1 MVTCV
6 WFKRDLRVSD
16 HPALVRAGEIGAPV
30 LALYVVEPAYWWLED
45 TSGRQWAFTRECVLG
60 LREDL
65 AALGVSLV
73 VRVGDVVEVLEVL
86 EGLRRSHGV
95 SRVISHEET
104 GNGWTFARD
113 RQVSAWARA
122 QGVAWEEVPQCG
134 VVRRLRGRDGW
145 ARQRDGF
152 VGRAQVDV
160 PRGLVGMA
168 APSDPLP
175 SARDLGMPDD
185 PCPGRQTGGRKAGL
199 SALGGFLS
207 HRGRDYR
214 RAMSS
219 PLTAPEACSRISPY
233 VALGALCVREAAQ
246 AGAARKAEGAYS
258 WTHPMKSFEARL
270 AWRDHFI
277 QKLEDEP
284 ALEHRCL
291 HRACEGMRPRGDPS
305 GHLNAW
311 ASGQTGVPFVDAC
324 MRALIHDG
332 WMTFRM
338 RAMLVSFASY
348 HLWLDWRETGPVL
361 ARYFTDYEPGI
372 HWSQMQMQSG
382 TTGINTVR
390 MYNPVKQ
397 GLTQD
402 PDGVFTRA
410 WVPELA
416 EVPDH
421 ALHAPWK
428 WDGAGRVLG
437 RVYPAPRVDLVTA
450 GRAARDAVWGVRT
463 QAGFRG
469 EAAQVVTKHAS
480 RKDAKGRFVNDR
492 MRTAKKAKSDPGQMS
507 FDL

>member
-16 HPALVRAGEIGAPV
+16 HPALVRAAEIAAPV
-30 LALYVVEPAYWWLED
+30 LALYVVEPAYWRLED

-60 LREDL
+60 LREEL

-73 VRVGDVVEVLEVL
+73 VRVGDVVEVLE
-86 EGLRRSHGV
+86 GLRRSQGIT
-95 SRVISHEET
+95 RVISHEET

-122 QGVAWEEVPQCG
+122 QGVVWEELPQCG
-134 VVRRLRGRDGW
+134 VVRRLRGRGGW

-152 VGRAQVDV
+152 VGRMRLDV

-246 AGAARKAEGAYS
+246 AGAARKAEGAYG
-258 WTHPMKSFEARL
+258 WAQPMKSFEARL

-291 HRACEGMRPRGDPS
+291 HRAYEGMRPSGDPS
-305 GHLNAW
+305 GHLAAW
-311 ASGQTGVPFVDAC
+311 AHGQTGVPFVDAC

-361 ARYFTDYEPGI
+361 ARLFTDYEPGI

-397 GLTQD
+397 GLTHD
-402 PDGVFTRA
+402 PSGVFVRA

-463 QAGFRG
+463 DPAFRR